1 MIVGGILIT
10 LALVAYL
17 GNLRVPNMNKKS
29 LGYYKLRWR

>member
-1 MIVGGILIT
+1 MIVCGILIT

-17 GNLRVPNMNKKS
+17 GSRKLPNMNKKS